1 VLTVPK
7 DVFCHHRITGEVNS
21 NGLGLLMG
29 NLGVEPFSKTQSV
42 PASVSNSASPTV
54 SASLALADSWPS
66 LNVLWGPS
74 HRLGFRQKAPPVRPT
89 TNPMTAS
96 TAHEKNWHERNEMND
111 PASEKRVGLRD
122 NADLLRETADY
133 S

>member
-1 VLTVPK
+1 
-7 DVFCHHRITGEVNS
+7 
-21 NGLGLLMG
+21 
-29 NLGVEPFSKTQSV
+29 
-42 PASVSNSASPTV
+42 
-54 SASLALADSWPS
+54 
-66 LNVLWGPS
+66 
-74 HRLGFRQKAPPVRPT
+74 
-89 TNPMTAS
+89 MTAS